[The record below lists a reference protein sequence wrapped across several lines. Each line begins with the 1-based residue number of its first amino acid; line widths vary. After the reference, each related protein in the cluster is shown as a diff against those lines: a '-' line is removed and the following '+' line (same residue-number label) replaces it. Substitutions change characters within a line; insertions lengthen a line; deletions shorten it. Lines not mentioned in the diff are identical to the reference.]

1 MGSLQVATRGAVVS
15 FAKSYELSGKTHA
28 CVLRFHPVWLT
39 VRTQESSFVLRKRCE
54 WISAPLRIRR
64 PRRDERRARASVCT
78 CNLVGAGREHT
89 HSTSQLLTPVPVA
102 LLHERKAEPYK
113 RLPLEE
119 LRNVSIR
126 ARCLV
131 RSSLETESETID
143 METNRRET
151 FIRLPCFLEHG
162 VVIDRGTMRSRR
174 ARGSTAAAR
183 GLQAARDP
191 DAVERLRDPAD
202 EAATARG
209 QGRLP
214 ACRGCR
220 ASSTRQTQGHV
231 RGVDLCPSVEDR
243 HCQ

>member
-1 MGSLQVATRGAVVS
+1 MHLQ
-15 FAKSYELSGKTHA
+15 
-28 CVLRFHPVWLT
+28 
-39 VRTQESSFVLRKRCE
+39 SSR
-54 WISAPLRIRR
+54 
-64 PRRDERRARASVCT
+64 
-78 CNLVGAGREHT
+78 AGREHT

-151 FIRLPCFLEHG
+151 SIRLPCFLEHG

-174 ARGSTAAAR
+174 GFFRFLQPRVDFKQHVIPTQSNAFEIPQMRRQLHEDKAVFPLAEGVVPAAP
-183 GLQAARDP
+183 GKPKD
-191 DAVERLRDPAD
+191 
-202 EAATARG
+202 T
-209 QGRLP
+209 
-214 ACRGCR
+214 
-220 ASSTRQTQGHV
+220 
-231 RGVDLCPSVEDR
+231 
-243 HCQ
+243 